1 MVSVGVRARI
11 TSVEGFVLAWV
22 ELDHPEGQTN
32 RTQHA
37 THISASDRGNE
48 VGIGR
53 TRQDR
58 TALLVIALKPK
69 SRT

>member
-1 MVSVGVRARI
+1 M
-11 TSVEGFVLAWV
+11 EGFVLAWV

-48 VGIGR
+48 VGIGNDG
-53 TRQDR
+53 QDK
-58 TALLVIALKPK
+58 TAPRYWLL
-69 SRT
+69 R